1 MSNTTWTEIEK
12 GAEVKVDGVPGAFVF
27 ISIASNGDITVFGGS
42 KDPAGVRMFRTFR
55 SERVR
60 LYRPRVEHRRFQ
72 PSPAIP
78 PTNRKGRR

>member
-1 MSNTTWTEIEK
+1 MNIEWAEIEK

-27 ISIASNGDITVFGGS
+27 ISVATNGDVTVFGGS

-55 SERVR
+55 PERVR

-72 PSPAIP
+72 PSPAIM